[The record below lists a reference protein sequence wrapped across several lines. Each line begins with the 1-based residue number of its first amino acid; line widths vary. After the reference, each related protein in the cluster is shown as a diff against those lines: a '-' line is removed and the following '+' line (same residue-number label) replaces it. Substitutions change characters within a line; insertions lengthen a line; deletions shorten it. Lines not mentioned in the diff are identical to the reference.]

1 MTSIN
6 KELTDCVSK
15 INLQRVTW
23 LLEHNADPNYIRQAS
38 YFYKG
43 KWCDGFKRDLVP
55 LETIRFFVETLPK
68 KCDAYNTDGT
78 EKRDMEPDQPTTP
91 LKLCVFRFSDCMLT
105 EEDQL
110 TLIRIAKVLIQHGAH
125 KTEALEY
132 FISRYG
138 TASNKVGCSRAVNF
152 VKCCTPDNNNTNDVW
167 IVFYELLK

>member
-6 KELTDCVSK
+6 KELTECVSK

-43 KWCDGFKRDLVP
+43 KWCD
-55 LETIRFFVETLPK
+55 
-68 KCDAYNTDGT
+68 AYNNDGT

-105 EEDQL
+105 EEDLSQL
-110 TLIRIAKVLIQHGAH
+110 IQIAKVLIQHGAH

-138 TASNKVGCSRAVNF
+138 TTFNL
-152 VKCCTPDNNNTNDVW
+152 DNTNSNDVW
-167 IVFYELLK
+167 STFYELLN